1 MAHGE
6 TRDGSVQVRPAR
18 LDFRAVLAAA
28 LAAVAL
34 TAAGCNG
41 FGDPKAQQQAVAAD
55 PNAYPTNYRIQIIAF
70 LRQTLTDRSDFRGAL
85 ISQPV
90 LKPVGDNPHYVVCLQ
105 FNGHSQIKNKVAIY
119 LGGQMNEFI
128 DSTPAECG
136 DAVYQPFKDLE
147 AALPPQ

>member
-1 MAHGE
+1 L
-6 TRDGSVQVRPAR
+6 VQVRAGR
-18 LDFRAVLAAA
+18 LNFRAGLAVA
-28 LAAVAL
+28 LTAVAL

-41 FGDPKAQQQAVAAD
+41 FGDPKAQQQAAAAD
-55 PNAYPTNYRIQIIAF
+55 PNAYPTNYRVQIIAF

-90 LKPVGDNPHYVVCLQ
+90 LKPIGDNQHYVVCLQ
-105 FNGHSQIKNKVAIY
+105 FNGRSQIKSKVAIY

-128 DSTPAECG
+128 DSEPAQCS
-136 DAVYQPFKDLE
+136 DAAYQPFKELE